1 MIGSIIGV
9 SRLLLDTA
17 KMIFPENGEVAAASN
32 VADKAGNTYNL
43 LTKHSV
49 VQSGNRTL
57 VAPIVGVD
65 KTIVHASYMQ
75 AVMQVV
81 MARDMHAVLAHISI
95 KNAERMG
102 IKIDEIIGGVQP
114 RRAGLVS
121 LAGCEAMNGNGP
133 APGKFNKGGN
143 DGSEGTEVGNSSD
156 TVTIGGKSYSDIT
169 EYTPLAIGRVVVA
182 TAHGPNGG
190 KVELPLTFREIPM
203 PMNPAQL
210 LNVFQA
216 AKSEDGFFARLNMWQ
231 AGEITGPQFFSGSD
245 VNKEKFNIKNK
256 DTTGYFEEMAKRER
270 INKAQAIRTGV
281 VSMNTMANTFIMS
294 SDTAK
299 QIELTIG
306 KRFSNGR
313 NLDAIFRAVDAS
325 RIVICDE
332 RNGVFE
338 FLTNGDS
345 LVETFTLKELETK
358 AKKADGA
365 DSLEALARI
374 LAGK

>member
-57 VAPIVGVD
+57 VSPIVGID
-65 KTIVHASYMQ
+65 KTILHANYMQ

-133 APGKFNKGGN
+133 NPNKFKGGK
-143 DGSEGTEVGNSSD
+143 DGSEAPEMGSDGD
-156 TVTIGGKSYSDIT
+156 TVTIGGKSYSEIA
-169 EYTPLAIGRVVVA
+169 EFTPLAIGRVVVA

-203 PMNPAQL
+203 PMMPAQI
-210 LNVFQA
+210 LNVFSA
-216 AKSEDGFFARLNMWQ
+216 AKPEDGFFARLAMWG

-245 VNKEKFNIKNK
+245 INKDKFNTKNK
-256 DTTGYFEEMAKRER
+256 DNTGYFEEMAKRER

-338 FLTNGDS
+338 FITNGDS
-345 LVETFTLKELETK
+345 LIETYTLKELE
-358 AKKADGA
+358 AKGKKSDSA
-365 DSLEALARI
+365 DSLESLARI